1 MGVLRV
7 RQPAFN
13 LRSKLNELDYDRI
26 PYEKMPSGSIIQ
38 VKQSSFSTYATF
50 NNSSFSAISGFTVD
64 ISPRFSSSK
73 ILITL
78 NLLLEIRSAS
88 IVAIELTRGGSSIFT
103 NTGGLR
109 ANESANGGYITYSYL
124 DSPQS
129 TSTLTYGVRTRTSNS
144 DYTFNN
150 YIGSGPAN
158 SYLTVMEVVG

>member
-1 MGVLRV
+1 MTARV
-7 RQPAFN
+7 SKPAFN
-13 LRSKLNELDYDRI
+13 LRDKLTQLDGVV

-50 NNSSFSAISGFTVD
+50 NNSSFSAISGFSVD

-78 NLLLEIRSAS
+78 NLLLEIRSSS

-103 NTGGLR
+103 NEGGLR
-109 ANESANGGYITYSYL
+109 GTASHGGYTTYSYL

-129 TSTLTYGVRTRTSNS
+129 TSTLTYGVQTRTSNS